1 MSDPQPTSESLQDAA
16 TEQAR
21 AVWHDVKDMAQS
33 AASSRQRAAARDLG
47 DFADAL
53 RRAAHETDNANEGAT
68 LTRVA
73 DGVAGGLERLSS
85 RLQDRNLNS
94 LLREAEDFARQ
105 QPLLFFGVALFAGFA
120 ATRFLKSTDPSHR
133 YAHRSSAPERD
144 GPRSADRAQRSP
156 VTDTVSPPL

>member
-1 MSDPQPTSESLQDAA
+1 MSNQQTTDASQDAT

-21 AVWHDVKDMAQS
+21 AVWQDVKGMAQS
-33 AASSRQRAAARDLG
+33 AADSRQRAAAQGLG
-47 DFADAL
+47 DFATAL
-53 RRAAHETDNANEGAT
+53 RRAAHDADTANEGAT

-105 QPLLFFGVALFAGFA
+105 QPLLFFGAALFAGFV
-120 ATRFLKSTDPSHR
+120 ATRFLKSSDPVHR
-133 YAHRSSAPERD
+133 HPRRSSTPAHD
-144 GPRSADRAQRSP
+144 GQRSDDAASRRP

>member
-1 MSDPQPTSESLQDAA
+1 MSDPQHTSDASQDQA

-33 AASSRQRAAARDLG
+33 AASSRQRAAARGLG
-47 DFADAL
+47 DFATAL
-53 RRAAHETDNANEGAT
+53 RRAAQDTDTANEGAT

-94 LLREAEDFARQ
+94 LLREAEDFARK
-105 QPLLFFGVALFAGFA
+105 QPLLFFGAALFAGFA
-120 ATRFLKSTDPSHR
+120 ATRFLKSSDPAREHR
-133 YAHRSSAPERD
+133 RRRSAPAHD
-144 GPRSADRAQRSP
+144 GPGSTDAASLRPA
-156 VTDTVSPPL
+156 TDTVAAPL